1 MEIRIGRGK
10 AKRTLKQDE
19 LLQHVADA
27 DMRYREVKVTARA
40 RAKRM
45 VEKEIAE
52 YAEARA
58 LAVIQAY
65 EGGVLKSHIAHE
77 GLHTSGQ
84 NEVYAII
91 SDWEQKQKDLSLPGL
106 AKNPHAFEQ
115 VYYHD
120 YGSSTKFA
128 AILNRDEFIQPTWEL
143 VNGPEK
149 ITGEGVLFAWNSI
162 TKSWVWVNEIE
173 GYKPFHQDFDAEA
186 VKPYAEWVEEH
197 GIEEI

>member
-1 MEIRIGRGK
+1 MENRRGRGK
-10 AKRTLKQDE
+10 AKRTIKQDE
-19 LLQHVADA
+19 LLEFVRNAQ
-27 DMRYREVKVTARA
+27 RQYREVRATALA
-40 RAKRM
+40 RHKILA
-45 VEKEIAE
+45 EKEIEE
-52 YAEARA
+52 YRVRRDDAIVA
-58 LAVIQAY
+58 AY

-77 GLHTSGQ
+77 GLETQGQ
-84 NEVYAII
+84 NEVYDVIREHQ
-91 SDWEQKQKDLSLPGL
+91 SRMDSLGL
-106 AKNPHAFEQ
+106 PEFVKNPHAFEQ

-120 YGSSTKFA
+120 YGSSTIFA

-173 GYKPFHQDFDAEA
+173 GYKPFHQDLDAEA

-197 GIEEI
+197 GIEED